1 MLTDCFGDDAI
12 AEVID
17 LGRKFIT
24 NIDDAISILSLSN
37 HILARRAQA
46 RLYPIDRHVAFA
58 IKSGLL
64 EMCFE
69 FLARFTCNPTVQL
82 LARDP
87 KRDDLIG
94 CLVGIA
100 DNIKSVAFHQKTSKA
115 IRDRRSHIVEALV
128 KSKQSTEFVDIVSS
142 IIELNEGSCS
152 HCNKPI
158 EWRTA
163 LFCGGCRRVAYCG
176 KKCQKK
182 DWRHGTHSS
191 DCSILAHSANVLGLT
206 SFAVRRS
213 RNIAMLS
220 GLRNNMVTSQR
231 KMFLRHED
239 ALSRQLSTYP
249 DRSDYIAVFDL
260 SDKLRSISFV
270 HYDVVFTCPKQR
282 KWFEDFRSP
291 VKVVCM
297 FTSDVFNGEL
307 DEEGNVNRIAL
318 YAAFPFPTRIQ
329 SSFTLYATA
338 TMSEIKSMYPETK
351 SSEHYPN
358 VINMFETLTKEDR
371 AYWDKQAALEL
382 ADSSSDIPSHT
393 RAEALK
399 GMGNDFFKIGDYKS
413 AVEMYTFATTISSSA
428 PTYWSNLA
436 ASYEKLGMYDKM
448 QEASE
453 SCIYADQTFIKG
465 YFRLAT
471 ALKAKQKMAECIVTL
486 DRGLDIDPTNA
497 DLNKMRKEVWE
508 ML

>member
-1 MLTDCFGDDAI
+1 
-12 AEVID
+12 
-17 LGRKFIT
+17 
-24 NIDDAISILSLSN
+24 
-37 HILARRAQA
+37 
-46 RLYPIDRHVAFA
+46 
-58 IKSGLL
+58 
-64 EMCFE
+64 
-69 FLARFTCNPTVQL
+69 
-82 LARDP
+82 
-87 KRDDLIG
+87 
-94 CLVGIA
+94 
-100 DNIKSVAFHQKTSKA
+100 
-115 IRDRRSHIVEALV
+115 
-128 KSKQSTEFVDIVSS
+128 
-142 IIELNEGSCS
+142 
-152 HCNKPI
+152 
-158 EWRTA
+158 
-163 LFCGGCRRVAYCG
+163 
-176 KKCQKK
+176 
-182 DWRHGTHSS
+182 
-191 DCSILAHSANVLGLT
+191 
-206 SFAVRRS
+206 
-213 RNIAMLS
+213 MLS

-371 AYWDKQAALEL
+371 AYWDKQAALEFVN
-382 ADSSSDIPSHT
+382 SSSDIPSHT

-471 ALKAKQKMAECIVTL
+471 ALKAKLKLAECIVTL

-497 DLNKMRKEVWE
+497 DLKKMREEVWG
-508 ML
+508 MLKHESLHSICRGIMKLSPLD